1 MQTAK
6 SIAGTLRDI
15 SAIKMRIIREKFTLN
30 SMFYTEI
37 SDLYNLVKLHEA
49 HAHDNDNVP
58 PPPRKQKVLAVAI
71 TSNKRFY
78 GLLNNN
84 VVDAFLLYA
93 KQDSSVDMLVVGTTG
108 KQYLYGTEHERKS
121 TYMSFA
127 EDDPTPAENKEFLK
141 RVSGYE
147 KVVVFYP
154 SFVTVFKQEPVM
166 IDITYTTEPKQMSE
180 EKIQDYIFEP
190 EFSQMLAFF
199 EEHIKSLLFN
209 RTMLETELSRTAAR
223 LMKMT
228 GAEQSA
234 TEHIGEKK
242 RELRKAIESLSNIRL
257 LESFSGLSI
266 WRTK

>member
-1 MQTAK
+1 
-6 SIAGTLRDI
+6 
-15 SAIKMRIIREKFTLN
+15 
-30 SMFYTEI
+30 
-37 SDLYNLVKLHEA
+37 
-49 HAHDNDNVP
+49 
-58 PPPRKQKVLAVAI
+58 
-71 TSNKRFY
+71 
-78 GLLNNN
+78 
-84 VVDAFLLYA
+84 
-93 KQDSSVDMLVVGTTG
+93 
-108 KQYLYGTEHERKS
+108 
-121 TYMSFA
+121 
-127 EDDPTPAENKEFLK
+127 
-141 RVSGYE
+141 
-147 KVVVFYP
+147 
-154 SFVTVFKQEPVM
+154 
-166 IDITYTTEPKQMSE
+166 MSE